1 MTHSDQFKPRCLTG
15 QCLGHSNK
23 GYLVPCCYVD
33 AFYDNAK
40 DGVGIRIH
48 YDNDKLNALFD
59 PSLKISNNDHIHDI
73 TMSDKW
79 MDFYTMLQDESQ
91 EKPLMCIKV
100 CDPSYSRDFFKKE
113 DEQNWMARASARGQD
128 KKNPAHI
135 DRRRST
141 EMTHMIKINRPTA
154 ATHHSTISTEDEVL
168 DTRFDDSDNS

>member
-15 QCLGHSNK
+15 QCLGHSSK
-23 GYLVPCCYVD
+23 GYLLPCCYVD

-40 DGVGIRIH
+40 DGVGIRTH

-100 CDPSYSRDFFKKE
+100 CDPSYSKNYYKKE
-113 DEQNWMARASARGQD
+113 GTRLETEGWD

-154 ATHHSTISTEDEVL
+154 ATHHSTISTGDEVS